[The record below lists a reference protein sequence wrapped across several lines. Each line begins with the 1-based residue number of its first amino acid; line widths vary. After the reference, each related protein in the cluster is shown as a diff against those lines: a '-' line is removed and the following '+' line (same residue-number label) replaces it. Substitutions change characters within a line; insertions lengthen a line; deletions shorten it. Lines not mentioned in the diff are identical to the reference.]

1 MYTDIVD
8 CSETRNIR
16 NWSNNGDNTQMIDNY
31 VCTNIYEMCV
41 SSLYLALIRL
51 TQRIRKEYV

>member
-16 NWSNNGDNTQMIDNY
+16 NWSNNGDNTQM
-31 VCTNIYEMCV
+31 
-41 SSLYLALIRL
+41 
-51 TQRIRKEYV
+51 